1 MRKLV
6 TCHRQTQSDMTVKKD
21 SSIAEVYKFNP
32 ETRVMRPL
40 FSTGVSAGFP
50 SPADDFIEQR
60 LDLNE
65 YCIKHPAA
73 TFFVRVAGDSMID
86 AGICH
91 EDILIVDRSLIP
103 AENKIIIAV
112 LDGELTVKRLIKNGN
127 GWRLKAENASY
138 PNLDVSS
145 EQQFE
150 VWGVVVYAIHKL

>member
-1 MRKLV
+1 
-6 TCHRQTQSDMTVKKD
+6 
-21 SSIAEVYKFNP
+21 
-32 ETRVMRPL
+32 
-40 FSTGVSAGFP
+40 
-50 SPADDFIEQR
+50 
-60 LDLNE
+60 
-65 YCIKHPAA
+65 
-73 TFFVRVAGDSMID
+73 MID